1 MCLIELLGL
10 LTGLRL
16 LDRQHLIYPRLSIEF
31 GMLVYFTN
39 LGLMELQVRY
49 LTLCLLF
56 SVIGDFGWF
65 WIGTLNKDIQLML
78 EFHKGAFLLLHF
90 SYYTL
95 MTFLMMLII
104 LPFTLNVISIWSV
117 ATTRICFWTYI
128 WSTRHCGQRQGVA
141 CWFQCWNNS
150 TSFVWP
156 ENGLDWIGTFTLS
169 LMLKLPPRKLSWSLW
184 KSMKFL
190 SPEVALYLYNSTI
203 QPCME
208 YFCNVWASA
217 RICYLELL
225 DKLQIWICRTT
236 GPWLA
241 ASLEPLA
248 HRQNVANLSLFN
260 RY

>member
-16 LDRQHLIYPRLSIEF
+16 LDRQHLIYPRLSTEL

-104 LPFTLNVISIWSV
+104 LPFTLNVISI
-117 ATTRICFWTYI
+117 
-128 WSTRHCGQRQGVA
+128 
-141 CWFQCWNNS
+141 
-150 TSFVWP
+150 
-156 ENGLDWIGTFTLS
+156 
-169 LMLKLPPRKLSWSLW
+169 
-184 KSMKFL
+184 
-190 SPEVALYLYNSTI
+190 
-203 QPCME
+203 
-208 YFCNVWASA
+208 
-217 RICYLELL
+217 
-225 DKLQIWICRTT
+225 
-236 GPWLA
+236 
-241 ASLEPLA
+241 
-248 HRQNVANLSLFN
+248 
-260 RY
+260 